1 MVEGGGRRILGRMF
15 RPLRSLVTLAL
26 LAGLVWC
33 SFRVRLGPRT
43 FAEHVDNIGA
53 SPEAR
58 ELVDGARGTVE
69 PVIEEAT
76 HRVLGEH
83 VEAPTTIR
91 IDDQTPAAAARA
103 AARSDATR
111 SDATRKAWP
120 PAR

>member
-1 MVEGGGRRILGRMF
+1 MF
-15 RPLRSLVTLAL
+15 RPLRTLIGLAL

-83 VEAPTTIR
+83 VEAPTAIPADS
-91 IDDQTPAAAARA
+91 ITPASGMSAGALVRPGDAEPSRA
-103 AARSDATR
+103 T
-111 SDATRKAWP
+111 WP

>member
-1 MVEGGGRRILGRMF
+1 MF
-15 RPLRSLVTLAL
+15 RPLRSLLGLAL
-26 LAGLVWC
+26 LIGLVWC
-33 SFRVRLGPRT
+33 SFHVRLGPRT

-83 VEAPTTIR
+83 VEAPTTIGG
-91 IDDQTPAAAARA
+91 DAFTPAAGALPARPRRA
-103 AARSDATR
+103 GDEAPRRES
-111 SDATRKAWP
+111 WP